1 MRRIVSVWLP
11 AWPIERLRRHRGR
24 EQVPADRPLAL
35 VASGANG
42 LEIAAVNEAARAL
55 RVRTGAGLA
64 DTRAALPALITLPA
78 DACADRAG
86 LARLVRWCGRYGPAR
101 HLDGEDGLWID
112 ITGVAHLFV
121 RPAAGDAHASAREEG
136 RKSGDASERAL
147 LDDLVGRLSRF
158 GLTVRA
164 GLADTLGSAHATAR
178 FATTSASPFVIVP
191 PGDTQRAL
199 AALPVAALRLDAD
212 AIRLLERLGLR
223 TIEQLY
229 GLPRAA
235 LERRFRNLRSK
246 GAKTSA
252 VAATVLRRLDQA
264 LGHHA
269 EPRAPLFEAPDFAA
283 RLPFPDP
290 LVTATGIEAALDWLC
305 RDLAGTLAQAGVGGR
320 RFRLTLYRTDGS
332 TGEVTIG
339 TSAPCRDD
347 AHMRRLLGEKITD
360 FDAGFGIDLMTLGA
374 SGVERLDAH
383 QQGLDGGADRARTAA
398 GRLIDRLS
406 GRLGSGRVLRLR
418 SYASH
423 IPEVAQQRVPALGH
437 GSTMT
442 PEAQMQQPSFDGFR
456 HRPSF
461 LLDPPEPIAVLA
473 AVPEG
478 APMLITWRRVRR
490 RIARAEGPER
500 IAPAWW
506 ESIAPPV
513 ARSHAAAF
521 VPGSTRDYYLVE
533 TATGARYWV
542 FRAGLYIGEIA
553 EDEITE
559 DAEEGSLQD
568 RAPRWFMHGL
578 LS

>member
-1 MRRIVSVWLP
+1 VWLP

-24 EQVPADRPLAL
+24 NHVPADRPLAL
-35 VASGANG
+35 VSSGAHG
-42 LEIAAVNEAARAL
+42 LEITAANEAARAL
-55 RVRTGAGLA
+55 RVRAGAGLA

-78 DACADRAG
+78 DAGEDRAG
-86 LARLVRWCGRYGPAR
+86 LLRLVRWCGRYGPAR
-101 HLDGEDGLWID
+101 HLDGEDGLWVD

-121 RPAAGDAHASAREEG
+121 RPAAWGAHALTKEECRGSA
-136 RKSGDASERAL
+136 DANERAL
-147 LDDLVGRLSRF
+147 LDDLVGRFSRF

-191 PGDTQRAL
+191 PGDAQRAL
-199 AALPVAALRLDAD
+199 AALPVTALRLDAD

-223 TIEQLY
+223 TIGQLY

-235 LERRFRNLRSK
+235 LERRFRSLRSK
-246 GAKTSA
+246 GARTAA

-269 EPRAPLFEAPDFAA
+269 EPRAPLIEAPDFAA
-283 RLPFPDP
+283 RLPFSDP

-305 RDLAGTLAQAGVGGR
+305 RNLAGTLARAGVGGL

-339 TSAPCRDD
+339 TSAPCRDE

-374 SGVERLDAH
+374 SGVERLNAH
-383 QQGLDGGADRARTAA
+383 QQRLDGDTDRARTAA
-398 GRLIDRLS
+398 GRLVDRLS

-418 SYASH
+418 PHASH
-423 IPEVAQQRVPALGH
+423 IPEAAQQRIPALRH
-437 GSTMT
+437 GSTMA
-442 PEAQMQQPSFDGFR
+442 PEAHGQPPSFDGFR
-456 HRPSF
+456 HRPPF

-506 ESIAPPV
+506 ESFAPPV
-513 ARSHAAAF
+513 ARSPAGASIH
-521 VPGSTRDYYLVE
+521 GSTRDYYLIE
-533 TATGARYWV
+533 TATGARFWV
-542 FRAGLYIGEIA
+542 FRAGLYIGEMT
-553 EDEITE
+553 EDETTE
-559 DAEEGSLQD
+559 GAEEDSRQD
-568 RAPRWFMHGL
+568 RAPHWFMHGL

>member
-1 MRRIVSVWLP
+1 MWLP
-11 AWPIERLRRHRGR
+11 AWPIERLRRHRGHNH
-24 EQVPADRPLAL
+24 VPADRPLAL
-35 VASGANG
+35 VSSGAHG
-42 LEIAAVNEAARAL
+42 LEITAVNEAAREL
-55 RVRTGAGLA
+55 RVRAGAGLA
-64 DTRAALPALITLPA
+64 DTRAALPTLITLPA
-78 DACADRAG
+78 DADEDRAG
-86 LARLVRWCGRYGPAR
+86 LLRLVRWCGRYGPAR

-121 RPAAGDAHASAREEG
+121 RPATWGAHALTREED
-136 RKSGDASERAL
+136 RRSADASERAL
-147 LDDLVGRLSRF
+147 LGDLVGRFSRF

-191 PGDTQRAL
+191 PGDAQRAL

-223 TIEQLY
+223 TIGQLY

-235 LERRFRNLRSK
+235 LERRFRSLRSK
-246 GAKTSA
+246 GAGTAA
-252 VAATVLRRLDQA
+252 VAATVMRRLDQA

-269 EPRAPLFEAPDFAA
+269 EPRAPLIEAPDFAA
-283 RLPFPDP
+283 RLPFSDP

-305 RDLAGTLAQAGVGGR
+305 RDLAGTLARAGVGGR

-332 TGEVTIG
+332 TGEVAIG

-347 AHMRRLLGEKITD
+347 THMRRLLGEKITD

-383 QQGLDGGADRARTAA
+383 QKGLDGDADRARTAA
-398 GRLIDRLS
+398 GRLVDRLS

-418 SYASH
+418 PHASH
-423 IPEVAQQRVPALGH
+423 IPEAAQQWIPALGH
-437 GSTMT
+437 GSTMAT
-442 PEAQMQQPSFDGFR
+442 EAQALPPSFDGFR
-456 HRPSF
+456 HRPPF

-506 ESIAPPV
+506 ESFAPPD
-513 ARSHAAAF
+513 ARPSAG
-521 VPGSTRDYYLVE
+521 VPNTASTRDYYLIE
-533 TATGARYWV
+533 TATGGRYWV
-542 FRAGLYIGEIA
+542 FRAGLYIGEMV
-553 EDEITE
+553 EDETTE
-559 DAEEGSLQD
+559 GAEEVSLQD